1 MRTRILILF
10 LCFVAALSKGQDKT
24 QVYIDT
30 YKNVAIAEMR
40 RTGVPAAITL
50 AQGIEESGCGDGDL
64 CKISNNH
71 FGIKCKNEW
80 TGAKVFHDDDLKSEC
95 FRSYS
100 TAEESFK
107 DHSDFL
113 KTRAPY
119 AFLFDLDPKDYK
131 AWAFGLKKAGYATE
145 KDYPARL
152 IKLIDDYNLNQFSL
166 LALNE
171 KSVKDNSLALLKND
185 SIINQSIDTSLKQQS
200 IADNTIVKDTVLG
213 ELIIPVNSSMKT
225 TVSTT
230 APVEVKED
238 SVSVITPVS
247 YNAAKE
253 TLQSGYPSGVFSIN
267 HTKVIYVTA
276 GTSLLAIA
284 SKNDIAL
291 SSLLSFNEMEE
302 VDVTSSPQL
311 IYLEK
316 KQTRGSVDTHVV
328 KGNETLLEISQK
340 EGVRL
345 DKILEY
351 NKLKKESIVKEGE
364 KILLHPTATFGL
376 SK

>member
-1 MRTRILILF
+1 MRTRILIFF

-24 QVYIDT
+24 QVYINT
-30 YKNVAIAEMR
+30 YKNVAIDEMR

-171 KSVKDNSLALLKND
+171 KPAADNSVALLKND
-185 SIINQSIDTSLKQQS
+185 SIIKQSIDTSLNQQP
-200 IADNTIVKDTVLG
+200 IVDNTIVKDTVLG